1 MISTLLVIISISC
14 GAKKSSPQENVIL
27 EINPKLIFLN
37 YSISKKENGEKNIQF
52 INQIVTDGKL
62 KSNGVIFVKN
72 PKKGDLKCTQ
82 LDENSNELQN
92 LFIENP
98 LTKMIE
104 FVNDSLSFEK
114 KNVNLENNE
123 LSLRL
128 QLHNKTKSILISEV
142 IDSLKHTKALI
153 KTELK

>member
-1 MISTLLVIISISC
+1 
-14 GAKKSSPQENVIL
+14 
-27 EINPKLIFLN
+27 
-37 YSISKKENGEKNIQF
+37 
-52 INQIVTDGKL
+52 
-62 KSNGVIFVKN
+62 
-72 PKKGDLKCTQ
+72 
-82 LDENSNELQN
+82 
-92 LFIENP
+92 
-98 LTKMIE
+98 MIE

>member
-1 MISTLLVIISISC
+1 MIVSISC
-14 GAKKSSPQENVIL
+14 GVKKNSLQENEIL

-37 YSISKKENGEKNIQF
+37 YSISKKENGKKNIQF

-62 KSNGVIFVKN
+62 KSNSVIFVKK

-82 LDENSNELQN
+82 IDKNSNELQS

-98 LTKMIE
+98 LVKLIE
-104 FVNDSLSFEK
+104 FVNDSLRFEK

-128 QLHNKTKSILISEV
+128 QLHTKTKSILISEV
-142 IDSLKHTKALI
+142 IDSLKHTKSLI